1 MNRGLALALILLAFI
16 VTLIGADTVLLS
28 DAISENESSLSAC
41 KEELPASPDKVAAL
55 KHALEENRFLFSV
68 SLPLSYISEYE
79 EALAALEAAA
89 ALQDKNAFAAAHAEA
104 SQALAQM
111 KRSALFSFGQIF

>member
-55 KHALEENRFLFSV
+55 KRALEENRFLFSV
-68 SLPLSYISEYE
+68 SLPLSYISE
-79 EALAALEAAA
+79 
-89 ALQDKNAFAAAHAEA
+89 
-104 SQALAQM
+104 
-111 KRSALFSFGQIF
+111 